1 MEEKPG
7 RTREKELF
15 TSSVSEETGEK
26 AKDPKAATLDALR
39 TVAFKNAAG
48 GHGHEFFNG
57 VSTLAQQEARAAKS
71 ATAGATEDDADCSRA
86 AKRRRVESVAD
97 KGDPDD
103 LCDAGATEDA
113 AESVQ
118 EEAAATLSSD
128 RTIAFAQRF
137 KVFDVD
143 KVKMQS

>member
-1 MEEKPG
+1 M
-7 RTREKELF
+7 L
-15 TSSVSEETGEK
+15 TSLLQFCFSRGSSHWSRCYLLGQ
-26 AKDPKAATLDALR
+26 DY
-39 TVAFKNAAG
+39 
-48 GHGHEFFNG
+48 GHEFFNG

-128 RTIAFAQRF
+128 RTTAFAQRF

-143 KVKMQS
+143 KVKMHHFIDAEVEFGN